1 MFYLAILDF
10 SLVALA
16 IVGFAFLGWCWSGF
30 SVRPAADPRLQKIQN
45 HANTKEAAVTSERKT
60 RCA

>member
-30 SVRPAADPRLQKIQN
+30 SERPSAGPDLEKIQN
-45 HANTKEAAVTSERKT
+45 HTRTKEAPVISRRK